1 MGASFWD
8 MGPHVD
14 CIPAIQM
21 FFVFVDL
28 IHLSSLGGGFKHF
41 EFSPLLGEMIQFDEH
56 IFQMGGSTTNQSVMY
71 LLNLFYWCSI
81 WSPKKP
87 TMFTQLGFVISHMFY
102 LLNKNRS
109 EIPCVALSKA
119 LLGSLC
125 GFFLWEH
132 GSTNQVPWP
141 FTTGCWTKNRGKTWE
156 NPPNHPF

>member
-71 LLNLFYWCSI
+71 LLNLFY
-81 WSPKKP
+81 
-87 TMFTQLGFVISHMFY
+87 
-102 LLNKNRS
+102 
-109 EIPCVALSKA
+109 
-119 LLGSLC
+119 
-125 GFFLWEH
+125 
-132 GSTNQVPWP
+132 
-141 FTTGCWTKNRGKTWE
+141 
-156 NPPNHPF
+156 